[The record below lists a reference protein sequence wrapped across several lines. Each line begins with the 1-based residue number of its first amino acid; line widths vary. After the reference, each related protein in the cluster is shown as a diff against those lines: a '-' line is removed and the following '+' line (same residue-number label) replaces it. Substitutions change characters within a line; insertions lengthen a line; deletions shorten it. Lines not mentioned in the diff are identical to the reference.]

1 MPKPS
6 MRRSRTLFERSTTW
20 IIITLVLGG
29 ALVAG
34 SYFGIRS
41 VRERVELTQ
50 ARMFLM
56 ISGFG
61 VVSLLLILVTYTYQV
76 RKRLLQEDMGGT
88 LMAWLRS
95 HAYLGLLSVVAA
107 AAHATLFPLTNEI
120 SSGKVTGAILTLLVL
135 SGILWRTVYARVP
148 RLVPTRVGNLA
159 FAQTHDEAEATR
171 VELEKLKAGRSKG
184 FIKAVDELVA
194 TPRKLEQTERA
205 VVSLDIG
212 ERNAWDQA
220 KVLVEKLQRKGSTEG
235 TQRRLTRFMQGWKT
249 IHLPLA
255 ALLLGSIAFHIYDV
269 ANLDRFL
276 KSEPQKQFASASD
289 CARCHSEIVDEWRLS
304 MHRNAGTST
313 TTVAQSKFAL
323 ALFPE
328 FGKACVNCHQ
338 PLGVKFSQKASFPL
352 AADPGSNPESSVE
365 NEGVTCVVCHTMPHA
380 PPEMAG
386 ASDKLPIG
394 KRSATSFGVMFGP
407 PLRQPDQIPT
417 SAHDVAVGFMTST
430 VTASQMCAT
439 CHNVKVDINGN
450 GIVDPALIEVVKKAG
465 GAPIDSNA
473 NGRLDENELD
483 VKDGILQDLVLQTTY
498 DEWQDYM
505 FSNDGQ
511 GAACVDC
518 HMPSAGRKPLID
530 RPPLSLRSEPRQRH
544 KHIFVAVDYDLNGN
558 YYRQKGMPRN
568 AMQTVLEERER
579 FISQA
584 ASVSVTVQAPN
595 ADGKIIAKVTVKGLE
610 GHSFPTGFAFARQF
624 WLDVSARTGSGKQVC
639 LTADPRGVPSPCGS
653 GKIASVT
660 DELATC
666 ENQGPGLAVAAEPFG
681 PPRGQRVK
689 LASSQPLEH
698 CDPWLTNFQKVLTD
712 GDPDHDGTFN
722 EVAHQSLLANVVK
735 LRVRTADG
743 QSVGPIPSGGSQSF
757 DYAFDAAGAEGQP
770 LQVKAILRLRHL
782 PPYFVRAL
790 RSFEPVKGLDPDKL
804 LLNMTVV
811 DVASNEPLPAVRT
824 TPAPETFADVI
835 LALPQDKTAKPK
847 AIALA
852 LIGLLALAAVALRTS
867 SSRY

>member
-6 MRRSRTLFERSTTW
+6 MKRSRTLFERSTTW
-20 IIITLVLGG
+20 IVITLILGG

-34 SYFGIRS
+34 SYFGIRTI
-41 VRERVELTQ
+41 RERVELSQ
-50 ARMFLM
+50 ARMFLL

-61 VVSLLLILVTYTYQV
+61 VVTLLLILVTYTYQV

-88 LMAWLRS
+88 LMSWLRS
-95 HAYLGLLSVVAA
+95 HVYIGLLAVVAA
-107 AAHATLFPLTNEI
+107 VAHATLFPLTNEI

-148 RLVPTRVGNLA
+148 RLVPRRVGNLA

-184 FIKAVDELVA
+184 FIKAVDDLVA
-194 TPRKLEQTERA
+194 TPRKLEQIERGVA
-205 VVSLDIG
+205 SLEIG
-212 ERNAWDQA
+212 ERGAWDQA
-220 KVLVEKLQRKGSTEG
+220 KVLVEKLQRKGSAEV
-235 TQRRLTRFMQGWKT
+235 TQRRLTRFMQGWKA

-255 ALLLGSIAFHIYDV
+255 ALLLGSIAFHVYDI
-269 ANLDRFL
+269 ANLDRFMQ
-276 KSEPQKQFASASD
+276 SEPQKQFASASD

-304 MHRNAGTST
+304 MHRDAGTST

-323 ALFPE
+323 QLFPA

-338 PLGVKFSQKASFPL
+338 PIGVKFSQKASFPL
-352 AADPGSNPESSVE
+352 AADPGANPEASVE
-365 NEGVTCVVCHTMPHA
+365 DQGVTCVVCHTMPHA
-380 PPEMAG
+380 PQEMAG

-407 PLRQPDQIPT
+407 PLRKPDQIPT
-417 SAHDVAVGFMTST
+417 SAHDVAVGFMTNT

-450 GIVDPALIEVVKKAG
+450 GVVDPALGEVVKKAG

-473 NGRLDENELD
+473 NGKLDENELD
-483 VKDGILQDLVLQTTY
+483 IQNGTLQDLVLQTTY
-498 DEWQDYM
+498 DEWQDYI

-518 HMPSAGRKPLID
+518 HMPSAGSRPLID
-530 RPPLSLRSEPRQRH
+530 RPPLSLNSEPRQRR
-544 KHIFVAVDYDLNGN
+544 KHIFVAVDYDLNRN
-558 YYRQKGMPRN
+558 YYRQKGMPRD
-568 AMQTVLEERER
+568 ALEKVLEERER

-595 ADGKIIAKVTVKGLE
+595 AEDKIIAKVTVKGLE

-624 WLDVSARTGSGKQVC
+624 WLEISARTPTGKQVC
-639 LTADPRGVPSPCGS
+639 LTADPRGVPSPCTS
-653 GKIASVT
+653 GTIASVT

-666 ENQGPGLAVAAEPFG
+666 ENAGPGLSVAAEAFG

-689 LASSQPLEH
+689 PASSQPLDH

-712 GDPDHDGTFN
+712 GDPDNDGTFN
-722 EVAHQSLLANVVK
+722 EVAHQSVLANVVK

-743 QSVGPIPSGGSQSF
+743 QAVGPIPSGGSQSF

-770 LQVKAILRLRHL
+770 LQVKAVLRLRHL
-782 PPYFVRAL
+782 PPYFVRSL
-790 RSFEPVKGLDPDKL
+790 RDFEPVKTLDPDKL
-804 LLNMTVV
+804 LRNMTVV

-824 TPAPETFADVI
+824 TPAPATFADAR
-835 LALPQDKTAKPK
+835 LHLTRGKSEKPK
-847 AIALA
+847 AVAVG
-852 LIGLLALAAVALRTS
+852 LIGLLALAAIALRTS